1 MRRSAPPRAGPSPV
15 PCGRGVRRGCARIVF
30 TYATCNVY
38 SWQSGRTSRTK
49 PHPIAFNQRVQDS
62 SSCGRTKKGALQNRH
77 LQRALF
83 VGKIDCGREECGKY
97 GSKPCGIDIRN
108 QTPAYLPASSV
119 ENIPLLHFTL
129 SFSQTHGF
137 SSVRV
142 PASSTTFSGQTPW
155 PAGTTRRGCSPCP
168 G

>member
-1 MRRSAPPRAGPSPV
+1 MKSCTFFGHRDCPETIKPKIHTAVVDLIENHGVTMFYVGNQGNFDRMVRSV
-15 PCGRGVRRGCARIVF
+15 LKEV
-30 TYATCNVY
+30 TT
-38 SWQSGRTSRTK
+38 
-49 PHPIAFNQRVQDS
+49 
-62 SSCGRTKKGALQNRH
+62 GALQNRH

-119 ENIPLLHFTL
+119 ENIPLLRFTL